1 MQEIIVKSPYFPH
14 YCSVKSPLSTGV
26 WESELQL
33 TSALQNA
40 AFWKLCFHLTDI
52 KNAQCFRNGQVHE
65 FYSLKDNQM
74 SKVRAS
80 SHEYPHVE
88 KLRIFVNRISN
99 LRQTTL
105 KQLDSED
112 SQRSNFSSWYLSLT
126 LVWNILILLFVL
138 VASNH
143 IATWSQSRSF
153 WSV

>member
-1 MQEIIVKSPYFPH
+1 MRLNCVLVLSRFSRTAVTKDRMLRFVKKALFSLVWH
-14 YCSVKSPLSTGV
+14 TKMSSVFVMGRSTN
-26 WESELQL
+26 SM
-33 TSALQNA
+33 A
-40 AFWKLCFHLTDI
+40 WKL
-52 KNAQCFRNGQVHE
+52 V
-65 FYSLKDNQM
+65 NQM

-138 VASNH
+138 VASNTAR
-143 IATWSQSRSF
+143 IGPYCNMKPRYKQ
-153 WSV
+153 